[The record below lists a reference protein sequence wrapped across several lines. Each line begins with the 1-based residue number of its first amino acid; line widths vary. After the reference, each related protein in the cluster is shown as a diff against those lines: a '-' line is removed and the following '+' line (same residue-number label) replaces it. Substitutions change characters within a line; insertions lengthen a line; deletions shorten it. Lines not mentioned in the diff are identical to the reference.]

1 MPDVK
6 DQATERHTRQPRA
19 LQRRSEG
26 TSVARGSLIAYARAP
41 GRASAILPPRSVNRL
56 RLPAGAAWRSTGQ
69 AQLPPPCTDCGIRD

>member
-6 DQATERHTRQPRA
+6 DQASERHTRQPRA

-26 TSVARGSLIAYARAP
+26 TSVARGSLIAYARAL
-41 GRASAILPPRSVNRL
+41 GRASALRPPRSVSRL